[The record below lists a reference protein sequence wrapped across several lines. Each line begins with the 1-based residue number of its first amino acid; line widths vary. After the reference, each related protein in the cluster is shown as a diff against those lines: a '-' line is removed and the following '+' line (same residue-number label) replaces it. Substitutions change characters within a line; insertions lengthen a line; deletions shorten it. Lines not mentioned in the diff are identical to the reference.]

1 VVPVTEMVTPA
12 QGSLGAGSPLEQL
25 QILRESTI
33 NEKSQVAA
41 FILVAAIGAFV
52 FMVL

>member
-1 VVPVTEMVTPA
+1 MVTPA

-25 QILRESTI
+25 QTLRESTI

-41 FILVAAIGAFV
+41 FILLATMVAVV
-52 FMVL
+52 FMGL